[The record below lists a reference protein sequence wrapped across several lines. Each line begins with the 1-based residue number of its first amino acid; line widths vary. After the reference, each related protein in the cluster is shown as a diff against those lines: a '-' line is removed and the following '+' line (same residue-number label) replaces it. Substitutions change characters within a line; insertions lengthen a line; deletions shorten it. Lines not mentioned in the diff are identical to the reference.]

1 MTYFNVL
8 ILGIIEGLTEF
19 LPISST
25 GHLIL
30 ASTLLGIEQSSFTK
44 SFEIFIQLGAIS
56 AVMILY
62 FKRLI
67 TNRDLWL
74 YTLIGFVP
82 TAIIGFIF
90 YGFVKSYLLGNV
102 AITLLSLLVGGIVI
116 IIVDKRLP
124 ETNHQ
129 LDTKKA
135 VLIGLFQALSIVPG
149 VSRAAATI
157 IGGRLLGLDRKTA
170 VEFSFFLAIPTI
182 FGAAFLD
189 LLKTDTNFSSLE
201 INFLVLGFT
210 VSFTTA
216 LIVIKWF
223 LKFVQNNSF
232 KVFGVY
238 RIVIAILLWLILK

>member
-1 MTYFNVL
+1 MTYINVL

-30 ASTLLGIEQSSFTK
+30 ASTLLGIEQSSFIK

-56 AVMILY
+56 AVILLY
-62 FKRLI
+62 FRRLI
-67 TNRDLWL
+67 NNRDLWL

-82 TAIIGFIF
+82 TALIGFIL

-116 IIVDKRLP
+116 IIVDKQLP
-124 ETNHQ
+124 DTNHH
-129 LDTKKA
+129 LNVKKA
-135 VLIGLFQALSIVPG
+135 FLIGLFQALSIVPG

-182 FGAAFLD
+182 FGATFLD

-216 LIVIKWF
+216 LIVIKWL

>member
-1 MTYFNVL
+1 VTYLDVL

-19 LPISST
+19 LPVSST

-30 ASTLLGIEQSSFTK
+30 ASTLLGIEQTNFTK

-56 AVMILY
+56 AVSFLY

-67 TNRDLWL
+67 SNQKLWL

-82 TAIIGFIF
+82 TALIGLIL

-102 AITLLSLLVGGIVI
+102 SITLLSLLVGGII
-116 IIVDKRLP
+116 ITLVDKRLP
-124 ETNHQ
+124 DTDHQ

-135 VLIGLFQALSIVPG
+135 LLIGLFQATSIVPG

-157 IGGRLLGLDRKTA
+157 IGGRLLGLDRKTS

-182 FGAAFLD
+182 FGATFLD
-189 LLKTDTNFSSLE
+189 LLKSDINFSSLE
-201 INFLVLGFT
+201 IKLLAFGFI
-210 VSFTTA
+210 VSFISA
-216 LIVIKWF
+216 LMVIKWL
-223 LKFVQNNSF
+223 LKFVLNNSF
-232 KVFGVY
+232 KIFGIY
-238 RIVIAILLWLILK
+238 RIIIAVLIWLVLK